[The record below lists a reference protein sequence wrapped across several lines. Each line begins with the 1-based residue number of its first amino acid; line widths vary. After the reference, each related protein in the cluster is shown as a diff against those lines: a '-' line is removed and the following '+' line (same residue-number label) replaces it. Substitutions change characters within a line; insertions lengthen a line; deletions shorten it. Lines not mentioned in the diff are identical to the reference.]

1 LAQALVCAGS
11 GAQWTLR
18 RLRLHLTPLV
28 AHYTGVE
35 MKLMKKVL
43 LAIFISIALAPASFA
58 QVKDGTKLRVSYSVI
73 SAASMVTW
81 VCKDAGIFKKH
92 GLDID
97 LIYIGSATK
106 AVSATVSGDT
116 PITQGA
122 GTGSVLARLSG
133 ADTVWVASIL
143 DSTNQ
148 SLVVVPAIR
157 GPQDLR
163 GKTLGVTRYG
173 SLSDFGVRYY
183 LQSIGMDPDRDVK
196 IIQMGGL
203 PETLAAMQGGSIQGG
218 ALSSPILTKAKM
230 LGFKELIDLS
240 TLGIK
245 YPATSF
251 ITTDSFLKTNR
262 AVVTE
267 FLKAIIESAFY
278 VKSHKDYSISV
289 LRKYTKIDDQPIL
302 DDTYELYIHRYIR
315 TVPTP
320 SPEEAKTVLAQ
331 IRDNPKARTADP
343 ASFIRTDI
351 MADIEQSGFIR
362 SLR

>member
-1 LAQALVCAGS
+1 MRRIFLGVAL
-11 GAQWTLR
+11 
-18 RLRLHLTPLV
+18 LV
-28 AHYTGVE
+28 AFPSVVFGQPKE
-35 MKLMKKVL
+35 
-43 LAIFISIALAPASFA
+43 
-58 QVKDGTKLRVSYSVI
+58 GTKLRVSYSVI
-73 SAASMVTW
+73 SAASLVTW
-81 VCKDAGIFKKH
+81 VAKDAGIFRKH
-92 GLDID
+92 GLDAD

-106 AVSATVSGDT
+106 AVSATISGDT

-143 DSTNQ
+143 DTTNQ

-157 GPQDLR
+157 APQDLR
-163 GKTLGVTRYG
+163 GKTLGVTRFG
-173 SLSDFGVRYY
+173 SLSDFGVRKY

-196 IIQMGGL
+196 ILQMGGL
-203 PETLAAMQGGSIQGG
+203 PETLAAMQGGFIHGG

-230 LGFKELIDLS
+230 LGFNELIDLG

-251 ITTDSFLKTNR
+251 ITTEAFLKSNR
-262 AVVTE
+262 VVVSE

-278 VKSHKDYSISV
+278 VKSHKDFSISV
-289 LRKYTKIDDQPIL
+289 LRKYTKINELPIL
-302 DDTYELYIHRYIR
+302 DDTYQIYVQRYIR
-315 TVPTP
+315 PVPTP
-320 SPEEAKTVLAQ
+320 SAEEAKTVLDQ
-331 IRDNPKARTADP
+331 IKDNPKARTADP

-351 MADIEQSGFIR
+351 MAEIEQSGFIR

>member
-1 LAQALVCAGS
+1 MRRIFLAVAL
-11 GAQWTLR
+11 
-18 RLRLHLTPLV
+18 LV
-28 AHYTGVE
+28 AFPCVVFGQPKE
-35 MKLMKKVL
+35 
-43 LAIFISIALAPASFA
+43 
-58 QVKDGTKLRVSYSVI
+58 GTKLRVSYSVI
-73 SAASMVTW
+73 SAASLVTW
-81 VCKDAGIFKKH
+81 VAKDAGIFRKH
-92 GLDID
+92 GLDAD

-106 AVSATVSGDT
+106 AVSATISGDT

-143 DSTNQ
+143 DTTNQ

-157 GPQDLR
+157 APQDLR
-163 GKTLGVTRYG
+163 GKTLGVTRFG
-173 SLSDFGVRYY
+173 SLSDFGVRKY

-196 IIQMGGL
+196 ILQMGGL
-203 PETLAAMQGGSIQGG
+203 PETLAAMQGGFIHGG

-230 LGFKELIDLS
+230 LGFNELIDLG

-251 ITTDSFLKTNR
+251 ITTEAFLKSNR
-262 AVVTE
+262 VVVSE

-278 VKSHKDYSISV
+278 VKSHKDFSISV
-289 LRKYTKIDDQPIL
+289 LRKYTKINELPIL
-302 DDTYELYIHRYIR
+302 DDTYQIYVQRYIR
-315 TVPTP
+315 PVPTP
-320 SPEEAKTVLAQ
+320 SAEEAKTVLDQ
-331 IRDNPKARTADP
+331 IKDNPKARTADP

-351 MADIEQSGFIR
+351 MAEIEQSGFIR